1 MESVFLRS
9 GDGKMGR
16 NMVLWLSHRL
26 IRKGEQMLPGNVES
40 DLETRLE
47 EEGISQKEPTWQIGV
62 SLPYVNRITRGGGSW
77 SI

>member
-1 MESVFLRS
+1 
-9 GDGKMGR
+9 
-16 NMVLWLSHRL
+16 
-26 IRKGEQMLPGNVES
+26 MLPGNVES